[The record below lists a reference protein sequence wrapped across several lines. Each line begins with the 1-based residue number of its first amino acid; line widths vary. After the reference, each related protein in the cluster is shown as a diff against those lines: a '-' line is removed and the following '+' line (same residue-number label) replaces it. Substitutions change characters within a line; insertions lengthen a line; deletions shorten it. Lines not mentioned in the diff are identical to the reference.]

1 MNNNQWK
8 KAVRCIFPKLLQANT
23 RKKLSSCRYEKGK
36 NMTSKGGLEE
46 EVLRIKKNS
55 NWCSLVIEN
64 RARNRR
70 LKLQTRG

>member
-36 NMTSKGGLEE
+36 NMTSKATKHS
-46 EVLRIKKNS
+46 I
-55 NWCSLVIEN
+55 
-64 RARNRR
+64 
-70 LKLQTRG
+70 